1 MDMERYDLM
10 ELTAVAISR
19 LVVLDSGAVL
29 CLTVSTDQVL
39 GLYRIMPAIHGATT
53 VMLVAKWSTS
63 RRGELPVVVFRVQWA
78 LTITHHF
85 LTIVFNIPL

>member
-39 GLYRIMPAIHGATT
+39 RLYRIVPAIHGATT
-53 VMLVAKWSTS
+53 IMLVAKWSTS
-63 RRGELPVVVFRVQWA
+63 RRGELPVVVFRVQVPHCNRH
-78 LTITHHF
+78 T
-85 LTIVFNIPL
+85 

>member
-1 MDMERYDLM
+1 MERYDLM

-39 GLYRIMPAIHGATT
+39 GLYCIMPAIHGATT
-53 VMLVAKWSTS
+53 IMLVAKWSTS
-63 RRGELPVVVFRVQWA
+63 RRGELPVVVFRVQYVGTS
-78 LTITHHF
+78 LQQVH
-85 LTIVFNIPL
+85 

>member
-1 MDMERYDLM
+1 MDVERYDLP

-29 CLTVSTDQVL
+29 CLTVSTEQVL
-39 GLYRIMPAIHGATT
+39 SLYRILLTTHGATT

-63 RRGELPVVVFRVQWA
+63 RRGESPVVLCGCSGCLAGNCA
-78 LTITHHF
+78 LDK
-85 LTIVFNIPL
+85 